1 MLKALPCIGARRE
14 RRLCN
19 AQRHARAHTFHS
31 GVNRRNFRDDRSV
44 FDKNDS
50 VQESRAPG
58 APPNEAAAFWTQENS
73 GEAF

>member
-19 AQRHARAHTFHS
+19 AQRHARARTPFIQAS
-31 GVNRRNFRDDRSV
+31 TAAIFATTEAFLTRMIRF
-44 FDKNDS
+44 K
-50 VQESRAPG
+50 RAERPVHPLMK
-58 APPNEAAAFWTQENS
+58 PPRFGQENS